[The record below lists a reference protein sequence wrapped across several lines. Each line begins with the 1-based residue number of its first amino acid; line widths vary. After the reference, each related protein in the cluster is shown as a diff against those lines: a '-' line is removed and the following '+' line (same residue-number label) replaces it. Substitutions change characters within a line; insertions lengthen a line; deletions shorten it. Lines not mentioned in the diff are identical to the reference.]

1 MMLGCCSDA
10 SGLGKVAACGAAA
23 AAAPTVRDLAML
35 AALEATFLARMRLM
49 GWDRWDILR
58 FRVVLFRVF
67 LRSVFGKL
75 MVFGWEGLQFI
86 PWLGAKNNAF
96 LFFFL
101 DAYSVWGALS

>member
-58 FRVVLFRVF
+58 FRVF

-75 MVFGWEGLQFI
+75 MDFGWEGLQFI
-86 PWLGAKNNAF
+86 PWRGLKIT
-96 LFFFL
+96 LF
-101 DAYSVWGALS
+101 YSSF